1 MKIKTSE
8 LIDQALDWAVAQAI
22 GTKPVYNWRAFGV
35 KHYGAWETDPAFGS
49 AVMLRPYSSHW
60 AQGGPIIER
69 ENLCVGRKHQA
80 DTNYCEVN
88 DPAVDCWARTTAGG
102 YLSYGPTPLI
112 AAMRCLVAS
121 KLGDE
126 VDIPEEL
133 T

>member
-1 MKIKTSE
+1 MKVKTSE
-8 LIDQALDWAVAQAI
+8 LIDQALDFAVAQAI

-49 AVMLRPYSSHW
+49 AVMLRPYSTDW

-69 ENLCVGRKHQA
+69 EAISLTQFSDYPKWTAKHPESLCI
-80 DTNYCEVN
+80 D
-88 DPAVDCWARTTAGG
+88 
-102 YLSYGPTPLI
+102 GPTPLI

-126 VDIPEEL
+126 VDVPEEL